1 MIVNHLILSDF
12 AFKKDIEDDSIIKKI
27 SKIIETNERLNA
39 LFLLTVSDIS
49 AVEHGIWNEWK
60 ANLLESLYHKIQE
73 EINSPKIDNSLNK
86 KIEKIK
92 REIFSSLKPIN
103 KNQFERFSKITY
115 PNYWLLQSPKEIKFQ
130 IENFLLNTNI
140 TKRFD
145 FFINKNTNKNFFE
158 LTLITND
165 RPSLFLDLISIFVS
179 ENISVFEARIFT
191 LDDNT
196 VIDTFKFSFSSV
208 NKLKNFEIDQKIKV
222 LKKKIMK
229 LREAKIPKL
238 LKKKLKKVN
247 FLKKKIDIKIDN
259 NSSSTY
265 TVMEV
270 ITNDRIGL
278 LYGISKILIKNNI
291 IISMAKISTNG
302 DFVEDSF
309 HLRNNFGFKI
319 KDKLFIE
326 KLKKEIRSFLS

>member
-49 AVEHGIWNEWK
+49 AVDHGIWNEWK

-73 EINSPKIDNSLNK
+73 EINSPKIENSLNK

-145 FFINKNTNKNFFE
+145 FFINKNINKNFFE

-165 RPSLFLDLISIFVS
+165 RPSLF
-179 ENISVFEARIFT
+179 
-191 LDDNT
+191 
-196 VIDTFKFSFSSV
+196 
-208 NKLKNFEIDQKIKV
+208 
-222 LKKKIMK
+222 
-229 LREAKIPKL
+229 
-238 LKKKLKKVN
+238 
-247 FLKKKIDIKIDN
+247 
-259 NSSSTY
+259 
-265 TVMEV
+265 
-270 ITNDRIGL
+270 
-278 LYGISKILIKNNI
+278 
-291 IISMAKISTNG
+291 
-302 DFVEDSF
+302 
-309 HLRNNFGFKI
+309 
-319 KDKLFIE
+319 
-326 KLKKEIRSFLS
+326 